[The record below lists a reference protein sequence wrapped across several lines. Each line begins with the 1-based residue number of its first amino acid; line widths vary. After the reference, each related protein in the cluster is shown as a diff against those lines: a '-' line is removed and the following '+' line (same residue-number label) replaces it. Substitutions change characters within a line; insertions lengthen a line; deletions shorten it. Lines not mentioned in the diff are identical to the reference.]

1 MGITFLQGR
10 ICNTVVVHYGV
21 SHSTLVTTSSRT
33 VCTQQLRRVWFSS
46 SQHQTH
52 HRVQKQTQNSEH
64 VSQTSALDGQHTKS
78 TQKKHTSL
86 KYSLN
91 SLQIWQ
97 RNHRRQRVSEAHLM
111 FWNVFHWMEEVQSG
125 FLWLCFSE
133 TCTAQLATVDS
144 LKAFPLA

>member
-97 RNHRRQRVSEAHLM
+97 RNHRRQRVSYVLKCFPLDGRSTVRFSLVVF
-111 FWNVFHWMEEVQSG
+111 FWNLHCPASNSWLFKSFSPGIG
-125 FLWLCFSE
+125 F
-133 TCTAQLATVDS
+133 D
-144 LKAFPLA
+144 